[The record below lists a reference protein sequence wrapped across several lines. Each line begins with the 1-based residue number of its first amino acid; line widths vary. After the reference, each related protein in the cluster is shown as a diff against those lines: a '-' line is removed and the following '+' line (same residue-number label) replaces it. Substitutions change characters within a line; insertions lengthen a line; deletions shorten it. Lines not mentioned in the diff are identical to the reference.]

1 MSAVDQPVDDQV
13 DAVTEQP
20 HERRVADR
28 SDRRQFV
35 EFEVETVPRHP
46 DDRPDT
52 MYITSNGSD
61 QRGQRR
67 PLRRS
72 IYQRMTAAYPA
83 EPPQWPAQRERAA
96 DL

>member
-1 MSAVDQPVDDQV
+1 VDEPVDDQV
-13 DAVTEQP
+13 EAVTEQP
-20 HERRVADR
+20 HERRDADR

-35 EFEVETVPRHP
+35 EFEVETVPRLP

-52 MYITSNGSD
+52 TCITTNGSD

-72 IYQRMTAAYPA
+72 IYQRMTSAYG
-83 EPPQWPAQRERAA
+83 RAA
-96 DL
+96 HSGRRSVSGRL